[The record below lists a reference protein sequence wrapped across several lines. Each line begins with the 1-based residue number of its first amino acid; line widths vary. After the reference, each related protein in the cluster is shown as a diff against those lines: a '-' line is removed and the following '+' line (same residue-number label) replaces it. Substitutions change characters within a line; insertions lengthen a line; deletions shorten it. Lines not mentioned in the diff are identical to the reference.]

1 MKFEVGWG
9 TNAAIEPSSVQ
20 LHTTSPKKFAF
31 LPPLV
36 FAAVVLVLFADV
48 LFSDGGRVLGAP
60 RGDMPLQFLPWRDFG
75 FRELRAGNLALWNP
89 HVYGGAPFFGG
100 FQSALLYP
108 PNWLH
113 WILPLGHAINW
124 GIALHAFC
132 AGYFTYLWCR
142 RRDVSRVGATLAGG
156 AFMLGGQYFLRI
168 VPGHLPHACVMV
180 WTPLLLLAIDA
191 WRDAA
196 PPRGGLPCVLL
207 GMAAVAMQVL
217 AGHPQYVYYTAIV
230 LTLYAALLAWRA
242 PRRVSFVIGF
252 IAMYAG
258 GAMLSAVQLLAGMH
272 AAGESLR
279 GGGTPYAFARQFF
292 LPIEHLLTLFAPRVF
307 GDAVNTV
314 YVGRWF
320 PWETSIFL
328 GVTTILLAGYGAV
341 AVAPIRRRFAIT
353 IVLVSLLLALG
364 AQTPLF
370 DLLYRAMPGF
380 ASFRGASKFAYVAC
394 LFLALLGGLGFD
406 ELLAALRDA
415 DRPRRTVGLAIGAA
429 AVAVTLAGLGFAV
442 WPGWGVAFGAWSELL
457 ATARA
462 REEAFGPIAM
472 FTARSS
478 VSRAADHACFAL
490 LLAAAAATA
499 VMFIVL
505 FARQRPRVAYLLP
518 ALLAIE
524 MFWFAGG
531 ATPTCAVAPE
541 GYDPAWRAALNDLPH
556 GADVRVLH
564 RGMAFSNLGMSLGY
578 RDLWGYDPLVLRR
591 YAQFI
596 AASQGEDPDA
606 ADQFMS
612 FTRMPPVFGML
623 RLRYFFEKAPTRPP
637 VVRFDNPL
645 PRLSLFGAATVVPD
659 RDERLRML
667 LASDFDPRTT
677 LLLERESPIA
687 LSGMPS
693 RVLIEQQDSSTDH
706 LNLVVDIDRSAL
718 LLITDNYSTGWRIVT
733 REAPRAA
740 QKGYEIL
747 PANHTL
753 MAVPLTAG
761 RHYLRLEYS
770 PLEFRIGKW
779 ISLVSLAAYVLAAA
793 WLILRRRQRGDL
805 SS

>member
-9 TNAAIEPSSVQ
+9 TNAVIEPSTVQ
-20 LHTTSPKKFAF
+20 PPTASPKKFAF

-36 FAAVVLVLFADV
+36 FAAVVLILLGDV
-48 LFSDGGRVLGAP
+48 LFSDGSRVVGAP

-89 HVYGGAPFFGG
+89 HIYGGAPFFGG

-113 WILPLGHAINW
+113 LVLPLGHAINW
-124 GIALHAFC
+124 VLALHVFL

-142 RRDVSRVGATLAGG
+142 RRGASRVGATLAGG
-156 AFMLGGQYFLRI
+156 AFMLSGQYFLRI
-168 VPGHLPHACVMV
+168 VPGHLPHGCAMV

-191 WRDAA
+191 WRDREPGTLAW
-196 PPRGGLPCVLL
+196 VLV

-230 LTLYAALLAWRA
+230 LTLYAALLTWRA
-242 PRRVSFVIGF
+242 PRRLSFVIGF

-258 GAMLSAVQLLAGMH
+258 GALLSAVQLLAGMH

-307 GDAVNTV
+307 GDSVNTV

-341 AVAPIRRRFAIT
+341 TVARARRRFAVT
-353 IVLVSLLLALG
+353 IVIASLLLALG

-394 LFLALLGGLGFD
+394 LFLALLAGLGFD
-406 ELLAALRDA
+406 DLLAALRNVG
-415 DRPRRTVGLAIGAA
+415 RPRRTVGLAIGAA
-429 AVAVTLAGLGFAV
+429 AAAVVLAGLGFAV

-478 VSRAADHACFAL
+478 VSRAADHACNAL
-490 LLAAAAATA
+490 LVAAATAIA

-505 FARQRPRVAYLLP
+505 FARQRPRIAYGLP

-524 MFWFAGG
+524 MLWFAGG
-531 ATPTCAVAPE
+531 ATPTVSVAPE
-541 GYDPAWRAALNDLPH
+541 GYGPAWRAALNDLPY

-564 RGMAFSNLGMSLGY
+564 RGMAFSNLGMTLGY

-606 ADQFMS
+606 ADQFVS

-623 RLRYFFEKAPTRPP
+623 RLRYFFEKAPNRPP
-637 VVRFDNPL
+637 VLRFDDPL
-645 PRLSLFGAATVVPD
+645 PRLSLFGSATVVPD

-667 LASDFDPRTT
+667 LASDFDPRSAVV
-677 LLLERESPIA
+677 LERDPPIA
-687 LSGMPS
+687 LGGMPS
-693 RVLIEQQDSSTDH
+693 RVFIEEQTASTDH
-706 LNLVVDIDRSAL
+706 LNFVVDIDRNAL

-733 REAPRAA
+733 RELPPPA

-753 MAVPLTAG
+753 MAVPLAAG
-761 RHYLRLEYS
+761 RHHLRLEYS
-770 PLEFRIGKW
+770 PSAFRIGKW
-779 ISLVSLAAYVLAAA
+779 ISLVSLAAYALAAG
-793 WLILRRRQRGDL
+793 WLVLRRRRY
-805 SS
+805 S